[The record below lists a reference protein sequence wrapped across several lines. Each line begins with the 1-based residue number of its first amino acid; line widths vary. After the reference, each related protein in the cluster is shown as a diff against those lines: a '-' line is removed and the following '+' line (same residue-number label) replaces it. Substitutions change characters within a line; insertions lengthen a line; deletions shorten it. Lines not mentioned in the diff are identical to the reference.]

1 MIHQDT
7 ILPKKINNNIILIY
21 SKKKKTISFK
31 NLSFFISYLVKKL
44 SLVKFSI
51 KKFFYVTS
59 SFVRK
64 AELINSI
71 IEKELNL
78 KSIKSVLLPYEGQ
91 PYENFILKSMKKNNS
106 DIITKGYDHSAP
118 HSIPLHIYY
127 IENTHLIFY
136 L

>member
-21 SKKKKTISFK
+21 SKKKTISFK

-91 PYENFILKSMKKNNS
+91 PYENFILKSMKK
-106 DIITKGYDHSAP
+106 IIAILLQKDMIT
-118 HSIPLHIYY
+118 LHLTPFLYTYY